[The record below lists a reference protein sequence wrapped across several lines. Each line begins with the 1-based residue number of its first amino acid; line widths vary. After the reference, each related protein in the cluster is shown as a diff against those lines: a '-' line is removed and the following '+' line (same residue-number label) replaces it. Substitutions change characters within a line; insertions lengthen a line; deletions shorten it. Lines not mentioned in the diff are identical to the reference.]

1 MDNQNVMENEAMF
14 GEDTALPAYD
24 ESYDSDGSGVDV
36 GSALIGAGIAAAI
49 GGVTYVTKK
58 FVAPKVKTKLEEHKA
73 KRAEKKQAKEAK
85 KERNKLNR
93 DFVKKQGKDSD
104 MEMAMRDPPTGS
116 SHRVAFY
123 KIEYLT
129 ATSTCLSRTAPATKA
144 TTGRLRRPRRMAR
157 AASAS
162 TRRTCIRR
170 SSATAATAGYPYGV

>member
-73 KRAEKKQAKEAK
+73 KRAEKKAAKEAK
-85 KERNKLNR
+85 KAEKAQ
-93 DFVKKQGKDSD
+93 KQ
-104 MEMAMRDPPTGS
+104 E
-116 SHRVAFY
+116 
-123 KIEYLT
+123 E
-129 ATSTCLSRTAPATKA
+129 APAEEKPVEKTTKKK
-144 TTGRLRRPRRMAR
+144 
-157 AASAS
+157 
-162 TRRTCIRR
+162 
-170 SSATAATAGYPYGV
+170 